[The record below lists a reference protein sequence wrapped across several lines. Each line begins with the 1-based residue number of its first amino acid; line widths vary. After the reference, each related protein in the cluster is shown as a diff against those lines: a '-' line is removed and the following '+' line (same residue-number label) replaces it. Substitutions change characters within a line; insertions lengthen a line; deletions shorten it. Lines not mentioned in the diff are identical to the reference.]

1 MRPCLM
7 QAVQTRARVTRPSTI
22 ILTRWRFGKNR
33 RRFTR
38 VVRRPTPPLFL
49 ARPRREYVRPTTT
62 PFPQL
67 TQTFIRLL

>member
-7 QAVQTRARVTRPSTI
+7 QAAQMRTRVTRPSRM

-38 VVRRPTPPLFL
+38 VVRRPTPPLLF
-49 ARPRREYVRPTTT
+49 ARPRREYVRPATT

-67 TQTFIRLL
+67 MQTFIRLL